1 MRDHLLVL
9 FFLGII
15 MIIIGFQ
22 RARGSPTPKIIYKY
36 VDKTI
41 EEAQKG
47 GQESVYSQ
55 FIQMFEDPPLLI

>member
-1 MRDHLLVL
+1 MKDQLLVL

-15 MIIIGFQ
+15 MIIIGYY
-22 RARGSPTPKIIYKY
+22 RGLESPAPKIVYKY

-47 GQESVYSQ
+47 GQESVYSM
-55 FIQMFEDPPLLI
+55 FIQMFEDPPLLV